1 MAVETVP
8 GPFSG
13 PMAGPSGPG
22 AAASAAIKKSIKKRY
37 AAERRFRAYGIAAI
51 LFGLSF
57 LAVLFG
63 SIVST
68 GYTAFVQSSFELNVL
83 LDRAVIDPDGKRDQ
97 TALMTA
103 DYTLLAKKA
112 LASAVGADP
121 ANKVQMREIGG
132 LLSRDVDTEIRKAV
146 LADPALIGKTV
157 PIWVLASGRV
167 DSLMKGQLDRN
178 LPAQTRKISDQQLA
192 WIDKLTASGALA
204 KRFNTGLFTNGASSN
219 PETAGIGVAMVGSLF
234 MMVTVLLLAVPL
246 GVAAAVYLQEFAR
259 KNFWTDLI
267 EVNIN
272 NLAAVPSIVFGLL
285 GLAIFINFAGLP
297 RSASIVGGLVLT
309 LMTLPTIVIATRAAI
324 GAVPPSIREAALGV
338 GASKMQTI
346 THHVVPLALPG
357 ILTGTIIGLAK
368 ALGETAPLL
377 MIGMVAFVV
386 EYPTSPLAPSTALPV
401 QIYMWATSAERGFV
415 ERTAG
420 ATIILLAVLICMNL
434 VAVILRRKYERRW

>member
-8 GPFSG
+8 GPLSS

-22 AAASAAIKKSIKKRY
+22 AATSATIKRSIGRRY
-37 AAERRFRAYGIAAI
+37 AAERRFRIYGILAI
-51 LFGLSF
+51 LFGLVF
-57 LAVLFG
+57 LSVLFS
-63 SIVST
+63 SIVSK
-68 GYTAFVQSSFELNVL
+68 GYTAFVQSSFLLNVT
-83 LDRAVIDPDGKRDQ
+83 LDRDVIDPDGKRDH
-97 TALMTA
+97 TTLMGA
-103 DYTLLAKKA
+103 DYTKLARKA
-112 LASAVGADP
+112 LATELGADP
-121 ANKVQMREIGG
+121 DSKPQMREISA
-132 LLSRDVDTEIRKAV
+132 LLSRDADLAIRRVV
-146 LADPALIGKTV
+146 LDDPSLIGKTV
-157 PIWVLASGRV
+157 PIWVLATSRV
-167 DSLMKGQLDRN
+167 DMLAKGYLDRN
-178 LPAQTRKISDQQLA
+178 LPAETRKISDQQLA
-192 WIDKLTASGALA
+192 WLDKARASGNLAL
-204 KRFNTGLFTNGASSN
+204 RFNWGLFTNGASSN
-219 PETAGIGVAMVGSLF
+219 PESAGIGVAMVGSLF
-234 MMVTVLLLAVPL
+234 MMLTVLLLAVPL
-246 GVAAAVYLQEFAR
+246 GVAAAVYLQEFAP

-309 LMTLPTIVIATRAAI
+309 LMTLPTIIIATRAAI

-346 THHVVPLALPG
+346 AHHVVPLALPG

-386 EYPTSPLAPSTALPV
+386 EYPATPLSPSTALPV
-401 QIYMWATSAERGFV
+401 QIYMWANSAERAFV
-415 ERTAG
+415 ERTSA
-420 ATIILLAVLICMNL
+420 AALILLAVLICMNL

>member
-1 MAVETVP
+1 MAVETIP

-13 PMAGPSGPG
+13 PMSSPSGPG
-22 AAASAAIKKSIKKRY
+22 AAASAAIKRSIKRRY
-37 AAERRFRAYGIAAI
+37 AAERRFRAYGVAAI
-51 LFGLSF
+51 LFGLVF

-63 SIVST
+63 SILST
-68 GYTAFVQSSFELNVL
+68 GYTAFVQSSLKLDVF
-83 LDRAVIDPDGKRDQ
+83 LDRSVIDPAGQREHS
-97 TALMTA
+97 ALMTA

-121 ANKVQMREIGG
+121 ANKMQMREVGA
-132 LLSRDVDTEIRKAV
+132 LLSRDVDVEIRKAV
-146 LADPALIGKTV
+146 LADPAIIGKTV

-167 DSLMKGQLDRN
+167 DNLMKGSLDRN
-178 LPAQTRKISDQQLA
+178 LPASTRKISDQQLA
-192 WIDKLTASGALA
+192 WIDKLVASGALA
-204 KRFNTGLFTNGASSN
+204 KKFNTGLFTNGASSN

-309 LMTLPTIVIATRAAI
+309 LMTLPTIIIATRAAI

-346 THHVVPLALPG
+346 THHVVPLAMPG

-386 EYPTSPLAPSTALPV
+386 EYPTSPLPHRPPCPCRSTCGPPRPSAGSSNALRAPP
-401 QIYMWATSAERGFV
+401 
-415 ERTAG
+415 
-420 ATIILLAVLICMNL
+420 
-434 VAVILRRKYERRW
+434 